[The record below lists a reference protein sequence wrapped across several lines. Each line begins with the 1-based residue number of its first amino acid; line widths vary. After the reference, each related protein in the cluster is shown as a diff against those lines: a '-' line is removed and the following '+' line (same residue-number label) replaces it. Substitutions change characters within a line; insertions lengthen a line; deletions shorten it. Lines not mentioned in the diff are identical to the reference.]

1 MNFKSKLS
9 RVAIAVAVSA
19 GLAGTAIAQE
29 TSSGIRG
36 TIVTES
42 GAIVDG
48 ATITITDQRTGQTRT
63 YESESNGAFSARG
76 LRVGGPY
83 TINVTDSSGS
93 RTVEDVYL
101 SLGESSSI
109 DISLQP
115 TDVERIV
122 VSGYAGGVITETNG
136 PSANFG
142 FEDLQTQ
149 PNVDRDIKDVIATDP
164 RISIDPT
171 NANAIGCAGVNNRFN
186 SLTVDGVK
194 QNDNFGLN
202 ANGYPTERLPFPFD
216 AIDQVAV
223 ELAPFNVQ
231 YGGFTGCNINAVTR
245 SGTNEVHGSV
255 FFDYTNDSLQGDS
268 VDGDDFVVPAFNERR
283 YGATIGF
290 PIIKDK
296 LFFFGAFEK
305 HEPVEIIEFGPEGA
319 PVLNEIEGLTQ
330 DVVDRVAGIAN
341 DVYGYQV
348 GDVLSSLDL
357 KEEKILAKLDWEIN
371 NDHRAQIT
379 YQNTEGFTL
388 STSGLGNDSFAFSD
402 RFYQRANELTTYG
415 VQIFS
420 DWSSKL
426 STQFRVNRAEVVN
439 GQTPQTTQPDFGSVT
454 IFDVVPNVDF
464 NIGAD
469 QFRQANQ
476 LNYDTDNYVFIANYF
491 EGDHEI
497 MAGVEYESVSV
508 FNLFVPGS
516 QGIFEFDSLE
526 DFENQQAS
534 RIEYN
539 IPPSL
544 DVNDGAA
551 EFEFNTFTAYMQD
564 RWMVNAD
571 LTLTFGLRYD
581 RWDSDSDPVANS
593 RFEQRYGFSNAQ
605 GPDFDLVQPRLGFN
619 YIVDDET
626 FIYGGAGL
634 FAGGNPNVWL
644 SNNYSNNGVSIRG
657 SEFEGDATDP
667 RVLAALDGTNTANF
681 GFEVPALSTDEEFF
695 VGGDGAV
702 NAMAPGFEV
711 PALWKYNIG
720 IQKEVQYGV
729 ILAADIIY
737 TREDNPA
744 MSVPLN
750 VRNIGTAPDGRPVYR
765 DFDALD
771 ADCQAD
777 PLSSDCGR
785 SGTDYLLTN
794 NPDEGDGW
802 VYTFTAQK
810 TFDNGFDVNFG
821 YSHQDIEQGSP
832 MNSSTASSNFGNL
845 SVRDLGQPAVAT
857 SNYQVEH
864 RFTLNL
870 SYAHEFI
877 DGYPT
882 RVNLFA
888 TRRSGQV
895 FSYTFDGDPG
905 FGDERFFEDRN
916 LLYVPLEN
924 DPIVNYAPEFDQ
936 AAFNDFIADAGLN
949 GSRGTIVDRNAQDS
963 DWVSRVD
970 LRISQ
975 DIPGFMEGHTGEI
988 FFVVRNLGNLLN
1000 DEWGT
1005 LRQVPFEYNEPVVDA
1020 SFADGV
1026 YTFENFDGP
1035 RGQRVD
1041 TPASTWSARVGIN
1054 YRF

>member
-1 MNFKSKLS
+1 MSSSAKFS
-9 RVAIAVAVSA
+9 RIAAAVALSI
-19 GLAGTAIAQE
+19 GLSTTAMAQE
-29 TSSGIRG
+29 TSSGVRG
-36 TIVTES
+36 TIVNES
-42 GAIVDG
+42 GAIVEG
-48 ATITITDQRTGQTRT
+48 AVITVTDTRTGQSRT
-63 YESESNGAFSARG
+63 YNSESNGAFSARG

-83 TINVTDSSGS
+83 TISVTDSEGT
-93 RTVEDVYL
+93 RTVKDIFL
-101 SLGESSSI
+101 TLGETSNI
-109 DISLQP
+109 EISLQP
-115 TDVERIV
+115 ADVERIV
-122 VSGYAGGVITETNG
+122 VSGYASGVMTEATG
-136 PSANFG
+136 PGASFG
-142 FEDLQTQ
+142 FEQLQSQ
-149 PNVDRDIKDVIATDP
+149 PNVDRDIKDVIAIDP

-171 NANAIGCAGVNNRFN
+171 NSGAIGCAGVNNRFN

-223 ELAPFNVQ
+223 ELAPFDVL
-231 YGGFTGCNINAVTR
+231 YGGFTGCTINAVTR

-255 FFDYTNDSLQGDS
+255 FFDYTNDSLQGDE
-268 VDGDDFVVPAFNERR
+268 VDSNEFVVPAFNERR
-283 YGATIGF
+283 YGGTVGF

-305 HEPVEIIEFGPEGA
+305 HEPVDVIEFGPEGA
-319 PVLNEIEGLTQ
+319 PVLNEIEGLTSKILG
-330 DVVDRVAGIAN
+330 RVSSIAS

-348 GDVLSSLDL
+348 GDVLSALDL
-357 KEEKILAKLDWEIN
+357 EEEKVLAKIDWEIN

-379 YQNTEGFTL
+379 YQNTKGFTL
-388 STSGLGNDSFAFSD
+388 STTGLGNDSFAFSD
-402 RFYQRANELTTYG
+402 RYYQRRNELTTYG

-420 DWSSKL
+420 DWNSKL

-439 GQTPQTTQPDFGSVT
+439 GQTPGSSQPDFGDVT
-454 IFDVVPNVDF
+454 IFDVAPGVDVSL
-464 NIGAD
+464 GVD
-469 QFRQANQ
+469 RFRQANQ

-491 EGDHEI
+491 EGDHEFT
-497 MAGVEYESVSV
+497 AGIEYENVSV

-551 EFEFNTFTAYMQD
+551 EFDFRTFTAYFQD

-571 LTLTFGLRYD
+571 LTLTLGLRYD
-581 RWDSDSDPVANS
+581 KYTSDSDPIENS

-605 GPDFDLVQPRLGFN
+605 GPDFDLIQPRLGFN
-619 YIVDDET
+619 YIYDDET
-626 FIYGGAGL
+626 FIYGGVGL
-634 FAGGNPNVWL
+634 FSGGNPNVWL

-657 SEFEGDATDP
+657 SELEGDSTDP

-681 GFEVPALSTDEEFF
+681 GFELPALSIDPEFF

-702 NAMAPGFEV
+702 NALDPDFEV

-720 IQKEVQYGV
+720 IQHELDDG
-729 ILAADIIY
+729 LLLTADVIY
-737 TREDNPA
+737 TREKNPA
-744 MSVPLN
+744 MTIPLN
-750 VRNIGTAPDGRPVYR
+750 IRTVGTAPDGRPVYQ

-777 PLSSDCGR
+777 PSSSNCGR

-794 NPDEGDGW
+794 NPDEGSGW

-810 TFDNGFDVNFG
+810 RFDNGFNATFG

-832 MNSSTASSNFGNL
+832 MNSSTASSNYGNL
-845 SVRDLGQPAVAT
+845 SVTDLQSPEVAT
-857 SNYQVEH
+857 SNYQIEH

-870 SYAHEFI
+870 SYTHEFF
-877 DGYPT
+877 DGYAT
-882 RVNLFA
+882 RFNLFA

-924 DPIVNYAPEFDQ
+924 DPLVNYGPNFDQ
-936 AAFNDFIADAGLN
+936 AAFDRFIADAGLE

-970 LRISQ
+970 FRVAQ
-975 DIPGFMEGHTGEI
+975 EIPGFMDGHSGEI
-988 FFVVRNLGNLLN
+988 FFAIRNLGNLLN
-1000 DEWGT
+1000 DQWGV

-1020 SFADGV
+1020 EFADGQ
-1026 YTFENFDGP
+1026 YTFTNFDGP
-1035 RGQRVD
+1035 RGQRID
-1041 TPASTWSARVGIN
+1041 TEASAWSARVGIN

>member
-1 MNFKSKLS
+1 MNFKAKLS
-9 RVAIAVAVSA
+9 KVALAVTLSA
-19 GLAGTAIAQE
+19 GLAGPVLAQE
-29 TSSGIRG
+29 TSSGVRG
-36 TIVTES
+36 IIVNDAGT
-42 GAIVDG
+42 IVDG
-48 ATITITDQRTGQTRT
+48 AKITVTDQRTGQTRT

-83 TINVTDSSGS
+83 TISVTDDEGS
-93 RTVEDVYL
+93 RVVEDVYL
-101 SLGESSSI
+101 TLGETSSLQ
-109 DISLQP
+109 ISLQP
-115 TDVERIV
+115 ADVERIV
-122 VSGYAGGVITETNG
+122 VSGYASGVLTETNG
-136 PSANFG
+136 PSASFG
-142 FEDLQTQ
+142 FEQLQSQ
-149 PNVDRDIKDVIATDP
+149 PNVDRDIKDVIAIDP

-171 NANAIGCAGVNNRFN
+171 NSGAIGCAGVNNRFN
-186 SLTVDGVK
+186 SLTVDGVQ

-202 ANGYPTERLPFPFD
+202 GNGYPTERLPFPFD
-216 AIDQVAV
+216 AIDQVSV
-223 ELAPFNVQ
+223 ELAPFDVQ

-245 SGTNEVHGSV
+245 SGTNEIHGSV
-255 FFDYTNDSLQGDS
+255 FFDYTNDSLQGDE
-268 VDGDDFVVPAFNERR
+268 VDGDKFVVPAFNERR
-283 YGATIGF
+283 YGGTIGF

-319 PVLNEIEGLTQ
+319 PVLNQIDGLTQ
-330 DVVDRVAGIAN
+330 DVVNQVASIAN
-341 DVYGYQV
+341 SVYGYQV
-348 GDVLSSLDL
+348 GDVLSALDL
-357 KEEKILAKLDWEIN
+357 EEEKVLAKLDWEIN
-371 NDHRAQIT
+371 NDHRAQFT

-402 RFYQRANELTTYG
+402 RFYERKNELTTYG

-420 DWSSKL
+420 DWTSKL
-426 STQFRVNRAEVVN
+426 STQFRLNRAEVVN
-439 GQTPQTTQPDFGSVT
+439 GQTPRTSQPDFGSIT
-454 IFDVVPNVDF
+454 IFNVVPNVDF

-476 LNYDTDNYVFIANYF
+476 LNYDTDNAVFIANYF

-497 MAGVEYESVSV
+497 TAGLEYANVSV

-551 EFEFNTFTAYMQD
+551 EFEFRTFTAYMQD

-581 RWDSDSDPVANS
+581 RWDADSTPLANS
-593 RFEQRYGFSNAQ
+593 RFEQRYGFSNAV
-605 GPDFDLVQPRLGFN
+605 GPDFDLIQPRLGFN
-619 YIVDDET
+619 YILNDET

-634 FAGGNPNVWL
+634 FSGGNPNVWL

-657 SEFEGDATDP
+657 SEFEGDSTDP
-667 RVLAALDGTNTANF
+667 RVLAALDGTNTPNF
-681 GFEVPALSTDEEFF
+681 GFEVPALSTDPEFF

-702 NAMAPGFEV
+702 NALDPDFDVPG
-711 PALWKYNIG
+711 LWKYNLG
-720 IQKEVQYGV
+720 IQHEVGYGV
-729 ILAADIIY
+729 ILAADIIH
-737 TREDNPA
+737 TRESNPA
-744 MSVPLN
+744 MTTPLN
-750 VRNIGTAPDGRPVYR
+750 VRNVGTAPDGRPIYQ

-771 ADCQAD
+771 ADCQVD
-777 PLSSDCGR
+777 PSSSNCGR

-794 NPDEGDGW
+794 NPEEGKGW

-810 TFDNGFDVNFG
+810 QFDSGFDVNFG
-821 YSHQDIEQGSP
+821 YTHQDIEQGSP

-845 SVRDLGQPAVAT
+845 SVTDLARPEVAT
-857 SNYQVEH
+857 SNYQIEH

-870 SYAHEFI
+870 SYSHEFF
-877 DGYPT
+877 DGYAT
-882 RVNLFA
+882 RFNLFA

-924 DPIVNYAPEFDQ
+924 DPTVVYGPDFDQ
-936 AAFNDFIADAGLN
+936 AAFNQFIADAGLE

-970 LRISQ
+970 FRVGQ
-975 DIPGFMEGHTGEI
+975 EIPGFMEGHKGEI
-988 FFVVRNLGNLLN
+988 FFAIRNLGNLLN
-1000 DEWGT
+1000 DEWGV

-1020 SFADGV
+1020 SIVDGQYI
-1026 YTFENFDGP
+1026 YTNFDGP

-1041 TPASTWSARVGIN
+1041 TPASAWSARVGIN